1 MIYFACKLCR
11 TPLSAQDAQA
21 GQPMRCPNC
30 LSAVTVPAAEKSAP
44 PKPANPP
51 PTSATS
57 TAAVAAPIKRAPP
70 PTQYGRKYGFNCVY
84 CSSRL
89 EATEMMAGHEGQC
102 PTCGQ
107 AIIIPMQDKYGR
119 LIDPITQ
126 EVIKQDPH
134 PVHAYAAAG
143 ERAPKIIR
151 DDNGI
156 QLIVCPKCKRGSSI
170 SSNSC
175 NSCGMPFTMEGTAPE
190 AAGSAAGF
198 ATASMVLGLTG
209 LVFFCT
215 VIVPVLAIIFGA
227 ISLARQDAEKSGRA
241 QAVTGLLCGLIGVGI
256 SIYWY
261 SR

>member
-1 MIYFACKLCR
+1 VIYFACKLCR

-30 LSAVTVPAAEKSAP
+30 LSAVTVPAAEKPPVEKPPSP
-44 PKPANPP
+44 PQSPKPPQS
-51 PTSATS
+51 TS
-57 TAAVAAPIKRAPP
+57 VAATVRRPP
-70 PTQYGRKYGFNCVY
+70 PTQYGRRYGFNCVY

-126 EVIKQDPH
+126 EVLKQDPH

-143 ERAPKIIR
+143 ERAPKIVR

-156 QLIVCPKCKRGSSI
+156 QLIVCPKCKRSSSI

-175 NSCGMPFTMEGTAPE
+175 TYCGMPFTMEGTAPE
-190 AAGSAAGF
+190 PAGSAAGF

-209 LVFFCT
+209 LLFFCT

-227 ISLARQDAEKSGRA
+227 ISLAKQKAEKSGQA
-241 QAVTGLLCGLIGVGI
+241 QAITGLVCGLIGVGI
-256 SIYWY
+256 AIYWY